1 MEFHERDVLYRK
13 HFNAHDVPKARMLKK
28 GTMSL
33 EGLMGDWLKA
43 TPAQP
48 PPAPGGEAAPSKP
61 CVVVVDCFST
71 GAMVA
76 HLALDRS
83 YSVVRVDS
91 FDNPDLAA
99 MVASNCRT
107 DYDEF
112 FTFEMDEQAG
122 LQGSLARLKDRIDGT
137 GLKVTAVVAGAET
150 GVELADRLR

>member
-1 MEFHERDVLYRK
+1 
-13 HFNAHDVPKARMLKK
+13 
-28 GTMSL
+28 
-33 EGLMGDWLKA
+33 
-43 TPAQP
+43 
-48 PPAPGGEAAPSKP
+48 
-61 CVVVVDCFST
+61 
-71 GAMVA
+71 MVA